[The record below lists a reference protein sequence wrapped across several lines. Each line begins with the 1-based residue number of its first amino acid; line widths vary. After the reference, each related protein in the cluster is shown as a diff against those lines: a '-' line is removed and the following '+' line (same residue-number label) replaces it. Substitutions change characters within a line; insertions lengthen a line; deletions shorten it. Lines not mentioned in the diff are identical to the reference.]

1 MKKRMMIHSGLT
13 VIFFLMTAI
22 LFFNDYLLLT
32 SIFAMVFGWAGR
44 VLLKYYF
51 PQESY
56 VYPSIHG

>member
-1 MKKRMMIHSGLT
+1 
-13 VIFFLMTAI
+13 MTAI